1 MSSLK
6 AGKLPP
12 ELLKRLLDRID
23 IRDPRVLQGPGV
35 GEDAA
40 LIDYDD
46 TVLVVKSDP
55 ITFATELIGWYAVQ
69 VNANDV
75 ACMGARPRWFVATL
89 LLPEGSEQG
98 QVESIFD
105 QILSA
110 CSALDVT
117 LVGGHTE
124 VTYGLPRPILVG
136 AMLGEVAKG
145 KEVRN
150 SNVQVGD
157 RLILTKGI
165 AIEGTALLA
174 REAPEQ
180 LLHLGIANQ
189 SISAAQQLLFSS
201 GISVVQDAF
210 IACNAIAQPH
220 GLHDPT
226 EGGLASGIREMA
238 VASGVGITVHE
249 ERVHIFHETVQLCK
263 ALKLDPLGL
272 LASGA
277 LLIAVSEEDTPS
289 LLEALHNEGIEACP
303 IGEAVPKEEGIS
315 LITRTGEHKCLPEFE
330 RDELARFFAP

>member
-12 ELLKRLLDRID
+12 ELLERLLSRLD

-55 ITFATELIGWYAVQ
+55 ITFATDLIGWYAVQ

-180 LLHLGIANQ
+180 LLHFGVEDQL
-189 SISAAQQLLFSS
+189 ISAAQQLLFSP
-201 GISVVQDAF
+201 GISVIQDAS
-210 IACNAIAQPH
+210 IACAVVQPH

-238 VASGVGITVHE
+238 LAADVGAVVYE
-249 ERVHIFHETVQLCK
+249 ENIHIFHETVQLCK
-263 ALKLDPLGL
+263 ALRLDPLGL

-277 LLIAVSEEDTPS
+277 LLIAAAEADVTP
-289 LLEALHNEGIEACP
+289 LLEALHNEGIKACP
-303 IGEAVPKEEGIS
+303 IGKAVPKEEGIS
-315 LITRTGEHKCLPEFE
+315 LITRAGQHKCIPEFE